1 MTMFGHSI
9 LWTSFGTTGAATT
22 NPAAAPPP
30 GASGPGVSNTTV
42 VGEDG
47 KPQEGAAQTPA
58 GPFGDNFF
66 MILIVVMVAVVGFSM
81 FNQRKDKKRRAAL
94 IQAISKNDTVQT
106 IGGMIGR
113 VIELKPDTALLEV
126 DRNSGSRVTVSRAAL
141 QQVIE
146 SSDSTSSSSSNADN
160 DNDND

>member
-1 MTMFGHSI
+1 MTMFGHGI
-9 LWTSFGTTGAATT
+9 LWTSFGTTAAATT

-47 KPQEGAAQTPA
+47 KPQEGAVQTTS

-146 SSDSTSSSSSNADN
+146 SAESTSSGGNADN
-160 DNDND
+160 D